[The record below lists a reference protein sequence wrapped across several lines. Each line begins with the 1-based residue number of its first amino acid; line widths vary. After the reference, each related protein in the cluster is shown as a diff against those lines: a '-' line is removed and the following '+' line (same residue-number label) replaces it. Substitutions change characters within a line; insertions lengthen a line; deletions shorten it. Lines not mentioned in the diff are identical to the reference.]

1 LSPALLPSVLFPLLF
16 PSRARAPRLLHSF
29 PTRRSSDLASPSS
42 LTRCALI
49 AILACVGG
57 RLGSA
62 RHFLPGTI
70 PVSMTGNNGN
80 PFSPTDRKSTRLNSS
95 HVSISYAVFCL
106 KKKNHEMHG
115 RGARS

>member
-80 PFSPTDRKSTRLNSS
+80 PFSPTPSALCRN
-95 HVSISYAVFCL
+95 VFSRPAL
-106 KKKNHEMHG
+106 RFSLPQIG
-115 RGARS
+115 RASCRERV